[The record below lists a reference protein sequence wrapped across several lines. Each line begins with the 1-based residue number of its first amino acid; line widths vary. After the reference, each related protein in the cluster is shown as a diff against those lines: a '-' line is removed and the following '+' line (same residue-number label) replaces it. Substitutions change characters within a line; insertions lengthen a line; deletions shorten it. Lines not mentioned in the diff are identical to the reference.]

1 MLSRSN
7 LHNYQIRALSFIK
20 SKWRCGLFLDMGLGK
35 TSTTLTAISD
45 LIEEG
50 KVKKVLVIAPL
61 RVANSVWHTEAAKW
75 KHLKHLRFSICTGSA
90 KERMDALR
98 TKADVYVINRENV
111 VWLVDICTTLGG
123 WPFKMVV
130 VDESSSFKNPASKR
144 FKALKKASPATDYM
158 VLLTGTPS
166 PNGLMDVW
174 SQHFLIDFGK
184 ALGRT
189 ITAYRDRFFIKDF
202 WGHTYNIKTGAAD
215 QIHALIEP
223 TVMSMA
229 AADYLELPDRIDVVH
244 WVDHGAAYMYM
255 YDQFE
260 KNMFAELPDGEEVEA
275 LTASALAGKLLQWS
289 NGATYTGDG
298 EWVHL
303 SDAKLDALEELS
315 EKGENLLVAYNF
327 KFDLVNLQKRFPK
340 AVVLGKDPKVIEDW
354 NAGKIKMLLAH
365 PASAS
370 MGLNLQQGGNV
381 IVWYGLTWA
390 LENYLQFNAR
400 LHRQGQGKPVRIVHL
415 VAKGCLDER
424 VIDVLG
430 QKDATQKSLLKA
442 LKK

>member
-1 MLSRSN
+1 VLSRHN

-20 SKWRCGLFLDMGLGK
+20 AQQRCGLFLDMGLGK

-45 LIEEG
+45 LIEDG

-61 RVANSVWHTEAAKW
+61 RVANSVWHTEAKKW
-75 KHLKHLRFSICTGSA
+75 NHLKHLRFSICTGSM
-90 KERMDALR
+90 KERMEALR
-98 TKADVYVINRENV
+98 AKADVYVINRENV
-111 VWLVDICTTLGG
+111 YWLVEICNKLGG

-130 VDESSSFKNPASKR
+130 VDESSSFKNPSSKR
-144 FKALKKASPATDYM
+144 FRALKKASPVTDYM

-166 PNGLMDVW
+166 PNGLMDLW

-189 ITAYRDRFFIKDF
+189 ITGFRERFFIKDYF
-202 WGHTYNIKTGAAD
+202 GHSYTIKTGAEES
-215 QIHALIEP
+215 IHALLEP
-223 TVMSMA
+223 TTMSMA
-229 AADYLELPDRIDVVH
+229 AADYLELPDRVDVIE
-244 WVDHGAAYMYM
+244 WVDHSEQFMQDYEH
-255 YDQFE
+255 FE
-260 KNMFAELPDGEEVEA
+260 KNLFATLPDGEEVEA
-275 LTASALAGKLLQWS
+275 LTASALATKLLQWC
-289 NGATYTGDG
+289 NGATYTQDG
-298 EWVHL
+298 QWSHL
-303 SDAKLDALEELS
+303 SDAKLDALEELAES
-315 EKGENLLVAYNF
+315 DENLLVAYNF
-327 KFDLVNLQKRFPK
+327 KFDLVNLQKRFPN
-340 AVVLGKDPKVIEDW
+340 AVVLGKDPKVIDQW

-415 VAKGCLDER
+415 VARGCLDER

-442 LKK
+442 LRK

>member
-1 MLSRSN
+1 MLSRHN
-7 LHNYQIRALSFIK
+7 LHNYQLRALSFIK
-20 SKWRCGLFLDMGLGK
+20 AQQRCGLFLDMGLGK

-75 KHLKHLRFSICTGSA
+75 KHLKHLRFSICTGSM
-90 KERMDALR
+90 KERMEALR

-111 VWLVDICTTLGG
+111 YWLVEVCNKLGG

-130 VDESSSFKNPASKR
+130 VDESSSFKNPSSKR
-144 FKALKKASPATDYM
+144 FRALKKASPVTDYM

-166 PNGLMDVW
+166 PNGLMDLW
-174 SQHFLIDFGK
+174 AQHFLIDFGK

-189 ITAYRDRFFIKDF
+189 ITGFRERFFIKDY
-202 WGHTYNIKTGAAD
+202 WGHTYTIKTGAEET
-215 QIHALIEP
+215 IHGLLEP
-223 TVMSMA
+223 TTMSMA
-229 AADYLELPDRIDVVH
+229 AADYLELPDRVDVIK
-244 WVDHGAAYMYM
+244 WVDHGMAYMYM
-255 YDQFE
+255 YEQFE
-260 KNMFAELPDGEEVEA
+260 KNLFATLPDGEEVEA

-289 NGATYTGDG
+289 NGATYTQDG

-303 SDAKLDALEELS
+303 SDAKLDALEELAES
-315 EKGENLLVAYNF
+315 DENLLVAYNF

-340 AVVLGKDPKVIEDW
+340 AVVLGKDPKVIDQW

-430 QKDATQKSLLKA
+430 QKDATQKSLLRA
-442 LKK
+442 LRK